1 MALTIIPLGGVGEV
15 GRNCIALEIDGKII
29 VLDMGFHL
37 ERFIEVTG
45 NDYPSEK
52 NLLRRLLGAKAL
64 PDVRF
69 LSRRKKDILGIVCS
83 HAHLDHV
90 AGIPYL
96 IKKLNCPVYA
106 TPFTS
111 NVIYSLCKDTG
122 ATPRIIEKQSG
133 SSFTL
138 GDFKIDFI
146 PVAHSTP
153 ESVAIAI
160 HTPYGVILYA
170 NDYKNDQE
178 TPFEIPTDI
187 KKLKSLKGQV
197 KVLLLDS
204 LYAPN
209 NDACLSEKHARAE
222 VLNLKSE
229 LLNSRAI
236 VASTFSSHIF
246 RLNSLCDLA
255 DSLGREIVFIGR
267 SLSKY
272 IDAAKHIV
280 DLSKRGKILR
290 FRSQANSFFVKMG
303 DPKKYFMIT
312 TGHQGEP
319 EAVLNRMA
327 DGAFDFTGD
336 DTVIF
341 SCTIIPTE
349 INQKNREELEEKLEA
364 KKVNMLRNIH
374 VSGHAFAKDHL
385 DLLNWIEPK
394 FLLPLHGEPFMTKAM
409 EDLAKNK
416 VDAVLRLRINERF
429 SISHPLTTKNL

>member
-1 MALTIIPLGGVGEV
+1 MVLTIIPLGGVGEV
-15 GRNCIALEIDGKII
+15 GRNSVALDIDGKII

-45 NDYPSEK
+45 NDYPSER

-64 PDVRF
+64 PNIRF
-69 LSRRKKDILGIVCS
+69 LSRRKKDILAVVCS

-90 AGIPYL
+90 GAIPYL

-122 ATPRIIEKQSG
+122 ATPKIIEKQSG
-133 SSFTL
+133 SSFTI
-138 GDFKIDFI
+138 GNFKIDFI

-153 ESVAIAI
+153 ESVAVAI
-160 HTPYGVILYA
+160 HTSYGVILYA

-178 TPFEIPTDI
+178 TPFEFPTDI
-187 KKLKSLKGQV
+187 NKLKSLKGKV
-197 KVLLLDS
+197 KLLLLDS
-204 LYAPN
+204 LYAPKN
-209 NDACLSEKHARAE
+209 EVCLSEKHAMNE
-222 VLNLKSE
+222 VLSLKNE
-229 LLNSRAI
+229 IINSRAI

-272 IDAAKHIV
+272 IGAAKHII

-290 FRSQANSFFVKMG
+290 FRSQANSFFMKMG

-327 DGAFDFTGD
+327 EGAFDFTSD

-341 SCTIIPTE
+341 SCTVIPTE
-349 INQKNREELEEKLEA
+349 INQRNREELEGKLEA
-364 KKVNMLRNIH
+364 KKVNMVRDIH

-385 DLLNWIEPK
+385 DLLNWLKPE

-409 EDLAKNK
+409 ENLAKDK
-416 VDAVLRLRINERF
+416 VDTILRLRVNEKY
-429 SISHPLTTKNL
+429 SILNTEENN